1 MNNLGDF
8 EETPGSKRNRID
20 GFEINNSVESIAF
33 IEQLKT
39 SSKDIMMELIY
50 KAIVQNEM
58 GALQNDVPTDEK
70 IEALQTVIRYFSER
84 EEYEKCSDLKQI
96 INKIC

>member
-1 MNNLGDF
+1 
-8 EETPGSKRNRID
+8 
-20 GFEINNSVESIAF
+20 
-33 IEQLKT
+33 
-39 SSKDIMMELIY
+39 MMELIY